1 MIDYLFE
8 VIDEDSELCGERF
21 FVECE
26 EIYDA
31 WIVAQENFPNE
42 KLELIGAYY
51 PEDAE
56 ILGYDTY

>member
-8 VIDEDSELCGERF
+8 IVDEDSELCGERF
-21 FVECE
+21 FVERE

-31 WIVAQENFPNE
+31 WIVAQENFPDE

-56 ILGYDTY
+56 ILGYETC

>member
-8 VIDEDSELCGERF
+8 IVDEDSELCGERF
-21 FVECE
+21 FVERE

-31 WIVAQENFPNE
+31 WIVAQENFPDE

-51 PEDAE
+51 TEDGK
-56 ILGYDTY
+56 ILGYETC